1 MFSLAND
8 ICTLTD
14 SGEMNSRLKLLTQLA
29 PGTELNASFCVS
41 YRGGGS
47 FSGAITC
54 QLPPGAEDC
63 RRIRAASAILLL
75 GTVKLHAATDWVSPD
90 DPTVKAAADGV
101 VVFAD
106 VAEGYGRHI
115 VLDHGNGWRT
125 SYSHLM
131 QIKCAAGDIVLSGQA
146 IGRIGATELA
156 TGPHLHFE
164 VHHGSEA
171 LDPESLLSKPG

>member
-1 MFSLAND
+1 
-8 ICTLTD
+8 
-14 SGEMNSRLKLLTQLA
+14 MNSRLKLLTQLA

-47 FSGAITC
+47 FSGAIS
-54 QLPPGAEDC
+54 LPVAAGAEITATFGP
-63 RRIRAASAILLL
+63 RRDPIL
-75 GTVKLHAATDWVSPD
+75 GTVKLHAGTDWVSPD

-146 IGRIGATELA
+146 IGRIGATGLA

-164 VHHGSEA
+164 VHRGSEA